1 MTLHAQ
7 EYPRA
12 GDTLYSGRL
21 DNGLAVYVVPRPGF
35 RKKQAMLSVNYG
47 GAMRSFSLSG
57 GRVDTPA
64 GVAHFLEHKMF
75 DLPDGQR
82 LHLRGL
88 DCVLLRVR
96 RRLLRQPLAANKI
109 RDHAVLHR
117 RERRQGAGHHW
128 PGDTHDRGRPPLHPV
143 QLHHGGPL

>member
-47 GAMRSFSLSG
+47 GATRSFSLSG
-57 GRVDTPA
+57 GARRHP
-64 GVAHFLEHKMF
+64 G
-75 DLPDGQR
+75 G
-82 LHLRGL
+82 RGAF
-88 DCVLLRVR
+88 
-96 RRLLRQPLAANKI
+96 P
-109 RDHAVLHR
+109 
-117 RERRQGAGHHW
+117 
-128 PGDTHDRGRPPLHPV
+128 RGTRCSTCRTATR
-143 QLHHGGPL
+143 

>member
-47 GAMRSFSLSG
+47 GATRSFSLSG
-57 GRVDTPA
+57 GRGAFPRAQDVRPA
-64 GVAHFLEHKMF
+64 GRQRAEH
-75 DLPDGQR
+75 PDR
-82 LHLRGL
+82 P
-88 DCVLLRVR
+88 R
-96 RRLLRQPLAANKI
+96 R
-109 RDHAVLHR
+109 
-117 RERRQGAGHHW
+117 
-128 PGDTHDRGRPPLHPV
+128 
-143 QLHHGGPL
+143 